1 MRHLIWLILVLI
13 VSNLSLRAQSESSH
27 LRKGNEL
34 YEDKK
39 FNDAEIQYRKGLE
52 KNKKSWTGQ
61 YNLANSLYKQ
71 EKYAEA
77 ASILDSLRETTSD
90 KNRQSKVYHN
100 LGNALLKDKQYEKSV
115 EAYKQA
121 LKLDPKA
128 EDSRYNLSYAY
139 QMLKKQQQ
147 QQQQQQQQN
156 KQEKKDPQKQK
167 QEEKKQDQ
175 KKEEQKQNIDREEA
189 ERMLDALDRQE
200 KQLRKEQE
208 KKEQRP
214 GQGSSGK
221 DW

>member
-1 MRHLIWLILVLI
+1 MRHLILLVLLLIL
-13 VSNLSLRAQSESSH
+13 SNMNLRGQSESSH

-147 QQQQQQQQN
+147 QQQQQQQN

>member
-1 MRHLIWLILVLI
+1 MQAFTAPLM
-13 VSNLSLRAQSESSH
+13 AQTESSH
-27 LRKGNEL
+27 LRKGNDL

-39 FNDAEIQYRKGLE
+39 FNDAEIEYRKGLE

-61 YNLANSLYKQ
+61 YNLANSLYRQ

-77 ASILDSLRETTSD
+77 AVILDSLRETTTD
-90 KNRQSKVYHN
+90 KSRQSKVYHN

-156 KQEKKDPQKQK
+156 NQKKKEPEQKKQ
-167 QEEKKQDQ
+167 QEQKQDQ

-208 KKEQRP
+208 KKEQKT
-214 GQGSSGK
+214 GSGSSGK